1 GDVAGGGVYSPP
13 TPWGHEIVGRVAEVG
28 TGVKDLKEGMS
39 VAVNPMLAR
48 SAGYMEAVK
57 VGGFGEYVKVENA
70 EFGTNLFALS
80 ESISDLDAAAIEPAV
95 TGFHLARAS
104 GPKPGEKVAIFGA
117 GTAGLAALLALRSMG
132 IYDVI
137 LADFSEYRLEK
148 ARK

>member
-1 GDVAGGGVYSPP
+1 MKQATLYGAKDVRLEEVPRPKPGPRSAVVKGETWGICGTDTTAYLEGDVAGGGVYSPP

-70 EFGTNLFALS
+70 EF
-80 ESISDLDAAAIEPAV
+80 
-95 TGFHLARAS
+95 
-104 GPKPGEKVAIFGA
+104 
-117 GTAGLAALLALRSMG
+117 
-132 IYDVI
+132 
-137 LADFSEYRLEK
+137 
-148 ARK
+148 